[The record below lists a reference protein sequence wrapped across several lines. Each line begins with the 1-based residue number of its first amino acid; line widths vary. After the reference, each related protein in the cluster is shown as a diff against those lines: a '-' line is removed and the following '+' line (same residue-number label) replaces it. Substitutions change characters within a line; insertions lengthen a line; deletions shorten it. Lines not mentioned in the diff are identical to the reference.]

1 MLDFIAKAVRRF
13 RKGRRLQIPP
23 AILLAGC

>member
-1 MLDFIAKAVRRF
+1 MFDLIAKAVRRF
-13 RKGRRLQIPP
+13 RKGRRIRIPP

>member
-1 MLDFIAKAVRRF
+1 MLDLIAKVVRRL
-13 RKGRRLQIPP
+13 RKGRRLQVPP